1 MLFKCC
7 LCVGLFTMPRMSEF
21 AACISVVIVFIL
33 MGVLTWVTKRQ
44 RDKIREIEKQLKDKW
59 QQKFTQ

>member
-1 MLFKCC
+1 
-7 LCVGLFTMPRMSEF
+7 MPRMSEF